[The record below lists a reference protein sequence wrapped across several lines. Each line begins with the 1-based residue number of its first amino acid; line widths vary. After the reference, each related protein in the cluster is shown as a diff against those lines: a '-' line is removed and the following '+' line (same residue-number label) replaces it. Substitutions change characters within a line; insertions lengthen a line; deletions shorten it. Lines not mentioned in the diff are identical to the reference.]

1 MPIVHFTNSKTQ
13 TGGGL
18 KNVLNYVSKTEKTQS
33 EDKKYV
39 TTLNCSAPTVYEEFM
54 ATKNL
59 YHKNSGR
66 MYYHLV
72 QSFPKGYD
80 ISPELAHKI
89 AVEFS
94 EKSFGNFECIVATHI
109 DREHIHSHIVFNSVS
124 FTDGKKYRSN
134 AESVKKLMAL
144 SDEICLKYGVP
155 ILEKP
160 VFKKDNDTIS
170 DREYRSAVKGESYK
184 LALMYVIDEM
194 MKKAKSKQHF
204 IRLMN
209 QNGYLVRWEDNR
221 KYITYTCPNGQKCR
235 CKRLHEHKYTK
246 EMMTLEFE
254 IRLRLLEEIKQW
266 GAERRNG
273 QDTRTAVSALH
284 NSASDF
290 NSDRGGDIE
299 RLDARLSERISF
311 GTGKTDETLGR
322 NENGTTE
329 SDGRTYETG
338 WEDERAIL
346 LADEENRVLQN
357 TDKGQIAE
365 IYSNIAVSTARLI
378 GNISAATEVDSKKDY
393 ELKRKPKAHNRKRKR
408 RYVLKP
414 YSNNEDMNLKM

>member
-1 MPIVHFTNSKTQ
+1 MPIVHFINSKTQ
-13 TGGGL
+13 TGSGL

-39 TTLNCSAPTVYEEFM
+39 TALNCSATSVYQEFM

-59 YHKNSGR
+59 YHKNNGR

-94 EKSFGNFECIVATHI
+94 EKSFGNFECVVATHI

-124 FTDGKKYRSN
+124 FIDGKKYRSN
-134 AESVKKLMAL
+134 TESVKNLMAL

-170 DREYRSAVKGESYK
+170 DREYRCAVKGESYK

-204 IRLMN
+204 IKLMN

-235 CKRLHEHKYTK
+235 CKRLHERKYTK

-254 IRLRLLEEIKQW
+254 IRLGLLEEIKQSGTERGQRQSGNSVNDDTGTARANALEENAGTIHGRVSSLDNGFEKGYSGCQSLSSKCDS
-266 GAERRNG
+266 GA
-273 QDTRTAVSALH
+273 
-284 NSASDF
+284 
-290 NSDRGGDIE
+290 
-299 RLDARLSERISF
+299 
-311 GTGKTDETLGR
+311 
-322 NENGTTE
+322 
-329 SDGRTYETG
+329 YETG
-338 WEDERAIL
+338 WEDERAVF
-346 LADEENRVLQN
+346 LADEEDRVLQN
-357 TDKGQIAE
+357 KNEGQTAE
-365 IYSNIAVSTARLI
+365 VYSNIAVGSARLI
-378 GNISAATEVDSKKDY
+378 GNISAFTEVDSKKDF
-393 ELKRKPKAHNRKRKR
+393 ELKRKPKAHSRKRKR

-414 YSNNEDMNLKM
+414 YSNNEDMSLKGLM

>member
-1 MPIVHFTNSKTQ
+1 MPIVHFINSRTQ
-13 TGGGL
+13 TGSGL

-39 TTLNCSAPTVYEEFM
+39 TAMNCSVPTAYQEFI

-94 EKSFGNFECIVATHI
+94 EKSFGNFECVVATHI

-124 FTDGKKYRSN
+124 FTDGKKYCSN
-134 AESVKKLMAL
+134 AESVKKVMAL
-144 SDEICLKYGVP
+144 SDEISLKYGVP
-155 ILEKP
+155 VLEKP
-160 VFKKDNDTIS
+160 VFKKDSDAIS
-170 DREYRSAVKGESYK
+170 DREYRCAVKGESYK

-235 CKRLHEHKYTK
+235 CKRLHEQKYTK
-246 EMMTLEFE
+246 EMMNLEFE
-254 IRLRLLEEIKQW
+254 IRLRLLEEIKQS
-266 GAERRNG
+266 GAERG
-273 QDTRTAVSALH
+273 QRRIR
-284 NSASDF
+284 NSANDDTGTARANALKENAGTVPGRVSSLDNDF
-290 NSDRGGDIE
+290 TKGYPGCQRLSPESDRG
-299 RLDARLSERISF
+299 A
-311 GTGKTDETLGR
+311 
-322 NENGTTE
+322 
-329 SDGRTYETG
+329 YETG

-357 TDKGQIAE
+357 TDKGQTAE
-365 IYSNIAVSTARLI
+365 IYRNIAVGAARLI
-378 GNISAATEVDSKKDY
+378 SGISAATEVDSKKDS
-393 ELKRKPKAHNRKRKR
+393 ELKRKPKALNRKRKR

>member
-1 MPIVHFTNSKTQ
+1 MPIVHFINNRTQ
-13 TGGGL
+13 TGGVL

-39 TTLNCSAPTVYEEFM
+39 TALNCSAPTVYEEFI

-59 YHKNSGR
+59 YRKNNGR

-80 ISPELAHKI
+80 IPPELAHKI

-155 ILEKP
+155 VLKKP
-160 VFKKDNDTIS
+160 VFKKDSDTIS
-170 DREYRSAVKGESYK
+170 DREYRCAVKGESYK

-209 QNGYLVRWEDNR
+209 QNGYLVRWDDNR

-235 CKRLHEHKYTK
+235 CKRLHERKYTK

-254 IRLRLLEEIKQW
+254 IRLGLLEEIKQW
-266 GAERRNG
+266 GAERG
-273 QDTRTAVSALH
+273 QRQTGNSVNDDTGTARADALEQ
-284 NSASDF
+284 NVGTVPERVPSLDNDF
-290 NSDRGGDIE
+290 EKGHSGRQGLSPESDRG
-299 RLDARLSERISF
+299 
-311 GTGKTDETLGR
+311 TH
-322 NENGTTE
+322 
-329 SDGRTYETG
+329 ETG

-357 TDKGQIAE
+357 TNKGQTAE
-365 IYSNIAVSTARLI
+365 IYSNIAVGTARLI
-378 GNISAATEVDSKKDY
+378 GGISAVTEVDNRKDY
-393 ELKRKPKAHNRKRKR
+393 ELKRKPKALNRKRKKR
-408 RYVLKP
+408 L
-414 YSNNEDMNLKM
+414 SHTLNEEDNGIKF

>member
-1 MPIVHFTNSKTQ
+1 MPIVHFINSRTQ
-13 TGGGL
+13 TGSGL

-39 TTLNCSAPTVYEEFM
+39 TALNCSAPTAYQEFI

-80 ISPELAHKI
+80 ISPEIAHKI

-94 EKSFGNFECIVATHI
+94 EKSFGNFECVVATHI

-134 AESVKKLMAL
+134 NESVKALMKL
-144 SDEICLKYGVP
+144 SDEICIKYGVP
-155 ILEKP
+155 VLEKP
-160 VFKKDNDTIS
+160 VFKKDSDTMS
-170 DREYRSAVKGESYK
+170 DREYRCAVKGESYK

-235 CKRLHEHKYTK
+235 CKRLHERKYTK

-254 IRLRLLEEIKQW
+254 IRLGLLEEIKQSR
-266 GAERRNG
+266 AERG
-273 QDTRTAVSALH
+273 QRQSG
-284 NSASDF
+284 NSAFDDTGTARADALEQNVGTVPERVPSLDNDF
-290 NSDRGGDIE
+290 EKGYSGCQRLSPESDR
-299 RLDARLSERISF
+299 
-311 GTGKTDETLGR
+311 
-322 NENGTTE
+322 
-329 SDGRTYETG
+329 RTYETG

-357 TDKGQIAE
+357 TDKGQTAE
-365 IYSNIAVSTARLI
+365 IYSNIAVGTARLI
-378 GNISAATEVDSKKDY
+378 GGISSVTEVDSRKDF
-393 ELKRKPKAHNRKRKR
+393 ELKRKPKAHNGKRKR

-414 YSNNEDMNLKM
+414 YSNNEDISLKL

>member
-1 MPIVHFTNSKTQ
+1 MPIVHFINSRTQ
-13 TGGGL
+13 TGSGL

-39 TTLNCSAPTVYEEFM
+39 TALNCSAPTVYEEFM
-54 ATKNL
+54 TTKNL

-94 EKSFGNFECIVATHI
+94 EKSFGNFECVVATHI

-124 FTDGKKYRSN
+124 FTDGKKYCSN
-134 AESVKKLMAL
+134 AESVKALMKL

-155 ILEKP
+155 VLEKP
-160 VFKKDNDTIS
+160 VFRKETDAIS
-170 DREYRSAVKGESYK
+170 DREYRCAVKGESYK

-221 KYITYTCPNGQKCR
+221 NYITYTCPNGQKCR
-235 CKRLHEHKYTK
+235 CKRLHERKYTK
-246 EMMTLEFE
+246 EMMTLEFK

-273 QDTRTAVSALH
+273 QDARTVVSALYD
-284 NSASDF
+284 SASDF

-299 RLDARLSERISF
+299 RLDARLSKRVPF
-311 GTGKTDETLGR
+311 GTGKADESSGR
-322 NENGTTE
+322 NEIGTPE
-329 SDGRTYETG
+329 SDGRAYETG

-346 LADEENRVLQN
+346 LVDEENRVLQN
-357 TDKGQIAE
+357 ADKGQTAE
-365 IYSNIAVSTARLI
+365 IYSNIAVGTARLI
-378 GNISAATEVDSKKDY
+378 GGISAVTEVDSRKDY
-393 ELKRKPKAHNRKRKR
+393 ELKRKPKALNRKRKR

-414 YSNNEDMNLKM
+414 YSNNEDMSLKL

>member
-1 MPIVHFTNSKTQ
+1 MPIVHFINSKTQ
-13 TGGGL
+13 TGSGL
-18 KNVLNYVSKTEKTQS
+18 KNVLNYVSKKEKTQN

-39 TTLNCSAPTVYEEFM
+39 TALNCFAPTAYQEFI

-80 ISPELAHKI
+80 ISPELVHRI

-94 EKSFGNFECIVATHI
+94 EKAFGNFECIVTTHI

-124 FTDGKKYRSN
+124 FTDGKKYCSN
-134 AESVKKLMAL
+134 TESVKALMKL
-144 SDEICLKYGVP
+144 SDEICIKYGVP
-155 ILEKP
+155 VLEKP
-160 VFKKDNDTIS
+160 VFKKESDTMS
-170 DREYRSAVKGESYK
+170 DREYRCAVKGESYK

-235 CKRLHEHKYTK
+235 CKRLHERKYTK

-254 IRLRLLEEIKQW
+254 IRLRFFEEIKQS
-266 GAERRNG
+266 GAERG
-273 QDTRTAVSALH
+273 QWQSG
-284 NSASDF
+284 NSAANDTGTARADALEQNSGTASERVPSLDNGF
-290 NSDRGGDIE
+290 EKGHSGCQRLSSKSDRG
-299 RLDARLSERISF
+299 
-311 GTGKTDETLGR
+311 TH
-322 NENGTTE
+322 
-329 SDGRTYETG
+329 ETG
-338 WEDERAIL
+338 WEDERAVF
-346 LADEENRVLQN
+346 LADEESRVLQN
-357 TDKGQIAE
+357 TNKGQVTE
-365 IYSNIAVSTARLI
+365 IYSNIAVGAARLI
-378 GNISAATEVDSKKDY
+378 SNISTVTEIDSRKDS
-393 ELKRKPKAHNRKRKR
+393 ELKRKPKALNRKRKKR
-408 RYVLKP
+408 L
-414 YSNNEDMNLKM
+414 SHTLNEEDNGIKF

>member
-1 MPIVHFTNSKTQ
+1 MPIVHFINSKTQ
-13 TGGGL
+13 TASGL
-18 KNVLNYVSKTEKTQS
+18 NNALNYVSKTEKTQR

-39 TTLNCSAPTVYEEFM
+39 TALNCSALTAYQEFI

-94 EKSFGNFECIVATHI
+94 EKSFGNFECVVATHI
-109 DREHIHSHIVFNSVS
+109 DREHIHSHIVLNSVS
-124 FTDGKKYRSN
+124 FADGKKYCSN

-155 ILEKP
+155 VLEKP
-160 VFKKDNDTIS
+160 VFKKDSDTMS
-170 DREYRSAVKGESYK
+170 DREYRCAVKGESYK

-204 IRLMN
+204 IKLMN

-254 IRLRLLEEIKQW
+254 IRLKLLEEIKQS

-273 QDTRTAVSALH
+273 QDTRTAVSAFH

-290 NSDRGGDIE
+290 NSDRGWYIKG
-299 RLDARLSERISF
+299 LDARLSERVPF
-311 GTGKTDETLGR
+311 GTGKTDESSGR
-322 NENGTTE
+322 DESGTSE
-329 SDGRTYETG
+329 SDRGTYKTG

-346 LADEENRVLQN
+346 FTDEENRVLQN
-357 TDKGQIAE
+357 TNKGQTAE
-365 IYSNIAVSTARLI
+365 IYRNIAVGTARLI
-378 GNISAATEVDSKKDY
+378 GNISAFTEVDSKKDY
-393 ELKRKPKAHNRKRKR
+393 ELKRKPKALNRKRKR
-408 RYVLKP
+408 KYILKP
-414 YSNNEDMNLKM
+414 FGRDEDLQLKM

>member
-1 MPIVHFTNSKTQ
+1 MPIVHFINSRTQ
-13 TGGGL
+13 TGSGL

-39 TTLNCSAPTVYEEFM
+39 TALNCSAPTVCEEFM

-59 YHKNSGR
+59 YHKNNGR

-94 EKSFGNFECIVATHI
+94 EKSFGNFECVVATHI
-109 DREHIHSHIVFNSVS
+109 DREHIHSHIVLNSVS
-124 FTDGKKYRSN
+124 FADGKKYCSN
-134 AESVKKLMAL
+134 AKSMKALMKL

-155 ILEKP
+155 VLEKP
-160 VFKKDNDTIS
+160 VFKKNSDTMS
-170 DREYRSAVKGESYK
+170 DREYRCAVKGESYK

-221 KYITYTCPNGQKCR
+221 KYITYTCPNGRKCR
-235 CKRLHEHKYTK
+235 CKRLHERKYTK

-273 QDTRTAVSALH
+273 QDARTAVSALY

-290 NSDRGGDIE
+290 NSDRGGNIE
-299 RLDARLSERISF
+299 RLDARLSERVPF

-322 NENGTTE
+322 NENGTPE
-329 SDGRTYETG
+329 SDRGTHETG
-338 WEDERAIL
+338 WEDERTVF

-357 TDKGQIAE
+357 TDKGQTAE
-365 IYSNIAVSTARLI
+365 IYSNIAVGAVRLI
-378 GNISAATEVDSKKDY
+378 GNISTTCEVDNRKDF
-393 ELKRKPKAHNRKRKR
+393 ELKHKLKANNRKRKR

>member
-1 MPIVHFTNSKTQ
+1 MPIVHFINSRTQ
-13 TGGGL
+13 TGSGL

-33 EDKKYV
+33 EDRKYV
-39 TTLNCSAPTVYEEFM
+39 TALNCSAPTVYEEFI

-59 YHKNSGR
+59 YRKNNGR

-124 FTDGKKYRSN
+124 FIDGKKYCSN
-134 AESVKKLMAL
+134 TESVKKLMAL
-144 SDEICLKYGVP
+144 SDEICLKYDIPV
-155 ILEKP
+155 LEKP
-160 VFKKDNDTIS
+160 VFKKGSDTIS
-170 DREYRSAVKGESYK
+170 DREYRCAVKGESYK

-204 IRLMN
+204 IKLMN

-235 CKRLHEHKYTK
+235 CKILHERKYTK
-246 EMMTLEFE
+246 EAMTLEFE
-254 IRLRLLEEIKQW
+254 IRLRLLEEIKQS
-266 GAERRNG
+266 GAERG
-273 QDTRTAVSALH
+273 QRQSG
-284 NSASDF
+284 NSAFDDTGTARADALEQNVGTVPERVPSLDNGF
-290 NSDRGGDIE
+290 AKGYTGCQRLSPESDRG
-299 RLDARLSERISF
+299 AC
-311 GTGKTDETLGR
+311 
-322 NENGTTE
+322 
-329 SDGRTYETG
+329 ETG
-338 WEDERAIL
+338 WEDERAVL

-357 TDKGQIAE
+357 TDKGQTAE
-365 IYSNIAVSTARLI
+365 IYSNIAVGAARLI
-378 GNISAATEVDSKKDY
+378 GNISTFTEVDSKKDY
-393 ELKRKPKAHNRKRKR
+393 ELKHKLKANNRKRKR

-414 YSNNEDMNLKM
+414 YSNNEDISLKI

>member
-1 MPIVHFTNSKTQ
+1 MPIVHFINSRTQ
-13 TGGGL
+13 TGSGL

-94 EKSFGNFECIVATHI
+94 EKSFGNFECVVATHI

-124 FTDGKKYRSN
+124 FVDGKKYRSN
-134 AESVKKLMAL
+134 TESVKALMKL

-155 ILEKP
+155 VLEKP
-160 VFKKDNDTIS
+160 VFKKDSDTMS
-170 DREYRSAVKGESYK
+170 DREYRCAVKGESCK

-209 QNGYLVRWEDNR
+209 QNGYLIRWEDNR
-221 KYITYTCPNGQKCR
+221 KYIAYTCPNGQKCR
-235 CKRLHEHKYTK
+235 CKRLHERKYTK

-266 GAERRNG
+266 RAERRNG

-290 NSDRGGDIE
+290 NSDRGGNIE
-299 RLDARLSERISF
+299 RLDARLSERVPF
-311 GTGKTDETLGR
+311 GTGKTDESSGR
-322 NENGTTE
+322 DESGASE
-329 SDGRTYETG
+329 SDRGAYETG

-346 LADEENRVLQN
+346 FADEENRVLQN
-357 TDKGQIAE
+357 TNKGQTAE
-365 IYSNIAVSTARLI
+365 IYSNIAVGAARFI
-378 GNISAATEVDSKKDY
+378 GSISAVTEVDSKKDY
-393 ELKRKPKAHNRKRKR
+393 ELKRKSNFHMRKRKR
-408 RYVLKP
+408 KYILKP
-414 YSNNEDMNLKM
+414 FGRNEDLQLKM

>member
-1 MPIVHFTNSKTQ
+1 MPIVHFINSKTQ
-13 TGGGL
+13 TGSGL

-39 TTLNCSAPTVYEEFM
+39 TALNCSAPTVYEEFM

-94 EKSFGNFECIVATHI
+94 EKSFGNFECVVATHV

-134 AESVKKLMAL
+134 PESVKNLMAL

-155 ILEKP
+155 VLEKP
-160 VFKKDNDTIS
+160 VFKKDSDTIS
-170 DREYRSAVKGESYK
+170 DREYRCAVKGESYK

-235 CKRLHEHKYTK
+235 CKKLHERKYTK

-254 IRLRLLEEIKQW
+254 IRLRLLEEIKQAR
-266 GAERRNG
+266 AERRNG
-273 QDTRTAVSALH
+273 QDARTAVSALYD
-284 NSASDF
+284 SASDF
-290 NSDRGGDIE
+290 NSDRGRDIE
-299 RLDARLSERISF
+299 RMDARLSERVSF
-311 GTGKTDETLGR
+311 GTGKGDETLGR
-322 NENGTTE
+322 NEDGTTE
-329 SDGRTYETG
+329 SDRRAYETD

-357 TDKGQIAE
+357 TNKGQATE
-365 IYSNIAVSTARLI
+365 IYRNIAVGAARLI
-378 GNISAATEVDSKKDY
+378 GGISAVTEVDSRKDF
-393 ELKRKPKAHNRKRKR
+393 ELKRKPKALNRKRKR
-408 RYVLKP
+408 KYILKP
-414 YSNNEDMNLKM
+414 FGRDEDLQLKM

>member
-1 MPIVHFTNSKTQ
+1 MPIVHFINSRTQ
-13 TGGGL
+13 TASGL
-18 KNVLNYVSKTEKTQS
+18 NNVLYYVSKTEKTQS

-39 TTLNCSAPTVYEEFM
+39 TALNCSALTAYQEFI

-72 QSFPKGYD
+72 QSFPKDYD
-80 ISPELAHKI
+80 ISTELAHKI

-94 EKSFGNFECIVATHI
+94 EESFWNFECVVATHI

-124 FTDGKKYRSN
+124 FADGKKYRSN
-134 AESVKKLMAL
+134 AESIKNLMAL
-144 SDEICLKYGVP
+144 SDKICLKYGVP

-160 VFKKDNDTIS
+160 VFKKGSDTMS
-170 DREYRSAVKGESYK
+170 DREYRCAVKGESYK
-184 LALMYVIDEM
+184 LTLMYVIDEM

-235 CKRLHEHKYTK
+235 CKRLHERKYTK
-246 EMMTLEFE
+246 EMMALEFE
-254 IRLRLLEEIKQW
+254 IRLRLLEEIKQS
-266 GAERRNG
+266 GAERGQRQSRNYAND
-273 QDTRTAVSALH
+273 DTGTARVDAFEQNAETVPGRVSSLD
-284 NSASDF
+284 NDF
-290 NSDRGGDIE
+290 EKGYSGCQ
-299 RLDARLSERISF
+299 RLSP
-311 GTGKTDETLGR
+311 
-322 NENGTTE
+322 E

-357 TDKGQIAE
+357 TDKGQAAE
-365 IYSNIAVSTARLI
+365 IYSDIAVGTARLI
-378 GNISAATEVDSKKDY
+378 GSISAATEVDVRKDY
-393 ELKRKPKAHNRKRKR
+393 ELKRKPKALNRKRKR
-408 RYVLKP
+408 KYILKP
-414 YSNNEDMNLKM
+414 FGRNEDLQLKM

>member
-1 MPIVHFTNSKTQ
+1 MPIVHFINSRTQ
-13 TGGGL
+13 TASGL
-18 KNVLNYVSKTEKTQS
+18 KNVLNYVSKTEKTQC

-39 TTLNCSAPTVYEEFM
+39 TALNCSAPTVYEEFM

-59 YHKNSGR
+59 YHKNNSR

-94 EKSFGNFECIVATHI
+94 EKSFRNFECVVATHI

-124 FTDGKKYRSN
+124 FTDGKKYCSN
-134 AESVKKLMAL
+134 AESVKALMKL

-160 VFKKDNDTIS
+160 VLKKDSDTIS
-170 DREYRSAVKGESYK
+170 DREYRCAVKGESYK

-194 MKKAKSKQHF
+194 MKKAKSKQQF

-235 CKRLHEHKYTK
+235 CKRLHERKYTK

-254 IRLRLLEEIKQW
+254 IRLRLLEEIKQSR
-266 GAERRNG
+266 AERG
-273 QDTRTAVSALH
+273 QRQSG
-284 NSASDF
+284 NSAADDAGTARADALEQNVGTVPERVPSLDNDF
-290 NSDRGGDIE
+290 EKGYSGCQRLSSECDRG
-299 RLDARLSERISF
+299 
-311 GTGKTDETLGR
+311 
-322 NENGTTE
+322 
-329 SDGRTYETG
+329 TYETG

>member
-1 MPIVHFTNSKTQ
+1 MPIVHFINSRTQ
-13 TGGGL
+13 TASGL
-18 KNVLNYVSKTEKTQS
+18 NNVLNYVSKTEKTQS

-39 TTLNCSAPTVYEEFM
+39 TALNCSAPTVYQEFM

-59 YHKNSGR
+59 YHKNNGR

-94 EKSFGNFECIVATHI
+94 EKSFGNFECVVATHI

-134 AESVKKLMAL
+134 TESVKALMKL

-155 ILEKP
+155 ALEKP
-160 VFKKDNDTIS
+160 VFKKDSDTIS
-170 DREYRSAVKGESYK
+170 DREYRCAVKGESYK

-235 CKRLHEHKYTK
+235 CKRLHERKYTK

-254 IRLRLLEEIKQW
+254 IRLRLLEEIKQAR
-266 GAERRNG
+266 AERRNG
-273 QDTRTAVSALH
+273 QDTRTSVSALH
-284 NSASDF
+284 NPTSDF

-299 RLDARLSERISF
+299 RLDARLSERVPF
-311 GTGKTDETLGR
+311 GTRKADEISGR
-322 NENGTTE
+322 NENGAPE
-329 SDGRTYETG
+329 SDRRTHETG

-346 LADEENRVLQN
+346 IADEENRVLQN
-357 TDKGQIAE
+357 TNKGQATE
-365 IYSNIAVSTARLI
+365 IYSNIAVGTTRLI
-378 GNISAATEVDSKKDY
+378 GNISAVTEVDGKKDY
-393 ELKRKPKAHNRKRKR
+393 ELKRKPKAQNGKRKRK
-408 RYVLKP
+408 YILKP
-414 YSNNEDMNLKM
+414 FGRDEDLQLKM

>member
-1 MPIVHFTNSKTQ
+1 MPIVHFINSRTQ
-13 TGGGL
+13 TGSGL

-39 TTLNCSAPTVYEEFM
+39 TALNCSALTAYQEFM

-80 ISPELAHKI
+80 ISPKLAHKI

-94 EKSFGNFECIVATHI
+94 EKSFGNFECVVATHI

-134 AESVKKLMAL
+134 TESVKELMKL

-155 ILEKP
+155 VLEKP
-160 VFKKDNDTIS
+160 VFKKDSDTMS
-170 DREYRSAVKGESYK
+170 DREYRCAVKGESYK
-184 LALMYVIDEM
+184 LALMYVIDEV

-235 CKRLHEHKYTK
+235 CKRLHERKYTK

-254 IRLRLLEEIKQW
+254 IRLGLLEEIKQAR
-266 GAERRNG
+266 AERG
-273 QDTRTAVSALH
+273 QRRIG
-284 NSASDF
+284 NSANDDTGTARANALEENAGSVYERVPSLDNGF
-290 NSDRGGDIE
+290 AKGHSGCQRLSSECDRG
-299 RLDARLSERISF
+299 
-311 GTGKTDETLGR
+311 
-322 NENGTTE
+322 
-329 SDGRTYETG
+329 TYETG
-338 WEDERAIL
+338 WEDERAVF
-346 LADEENRVLQN
+346 LADEENRILQN
-357 TDKGQIAE
+357 TNKGQTAE
-365 IYSNIAVSTARLI
+365 IHSNIAVGAARLI
-378 GNISAATEVDSKKDY
+378 AIFQLL
-393 ELKRKPKAHNRKRKR
+393 LK
-408 RYVLKP
+408 
-414 YSNNEDMNLKM
+414 

>member
-1 MPIVHFTNSKTQ
+1 MPIVHFINSRTQ
-13 TGGGL
+13 TGSGL

-39 TTLNCSAPTVYEEFM
+39 TALNCSALTAYQEFM

-59 YHKNSGR
+59 YHKNNGR

-94 EKSFGNFECIVATHI
+94 EKSLGNFECVVATHI

-134 AESVKKLMAL
+134 NESVKALMKL

-155 ILEKP
+155 VLEKP
-160 VFKKDNDTIS
+160 VFKKDSDTMS
-170 DREYRSAVKGESYK
+170 DREYRCAVKGESYK

-204 IRLMN
+204 IRLMH

-254 IRLRLLEEIKQW
+254 IRFGLLEEIKQS
-266 GAERRNG
+266 GAERG
-273 QDTRTAVSALH
+273 QRQSG
-284 NSASDF
+284 NSAADDTGTARANALEENAGTVPGRVSSLDNGF
-290 NSDRGGDIE
+290 AKGYTGCQRLSPESDR
-299 RLDARLSERISF
+299 RA
-311 GTGKTDETLGR
+311 
-322 NENGTTE
+322 
-329 SDGRTYETG
+329 YETG

-346 LADEENRVLQN
+346 LADEENRILQN
-357 TDKGQIAE
+357 ADKGQATE
-365 IYSNIAVSTARLI
+365 IYSNIAVGTARLI
-378 GNISAATEVDSKKDY
+378 SGISAVTEVDSRKDF
-393 ELKRKPKAHNRKRKR
+393 ELKRKPKALNRKRKR
-408 RYVLKP
+408 KYILKP
-414 YSNNEDMNLKM
+414 FGRDEDLQLKM

>member
-1 MPIVHFTNSKTQ
+1 MPIVHFINSRTQ
-13 TGGGL
+13 TGSGL
-18 KNVLNYVSKTEKTQS
+18 KNALNYVSKTEKTQS

-39 TTLNCSAPTVYEEFM
+39 TAMNCSVPTAYQEFI

-94 EKSFGNFECIVATHI
+94 EKSFGNFECVVATHI

-124 FTDGKKYRSN
+124 FTDGKKYCSN
-134 AESVKKLMAL
+134 TESVKVLMKL

-155 ILEKP
+155 VLEKP
-160 VFKKDNDTIS
+160 VFKKDSDTMS
-170 DREYRSAVKGESYK
+170 DREYRCAVKGESYK

-235 CKRLHEHKYTK
+235 CKRLHEQKYTK
-246 EMMTLEFE
+246 EMMTFEFE

-273 QDTRTAVSALH
+273 QDARAVVSALH

-299 RLDARLSERISF
+299 RLDAQLSERVSF
-311 GTGKTDETLGR
+311 GTGKADETLGR
-322 NENGTTE
+322 NEDGTTE
-329 SDGRTYETG
+329 SDRRAYETG
-338 WEDERAIL
+338 WEDERAVFF
-346 LADEENRVLQN
+346 ADEENRVLQN
-357 TDKGQIAE
+357 TDKGQTTE
-365 IYSNIAVSTARLI
+365 IYSDIAVSAARLI
-378 GNISAATEVDSKKDY
+378 GGISAVTEVDSKKDS
-393 ELKRKPKAHNRKRKR
+393 ELKRKTKTMNRKRKR

-414 YSNNEDMNLKM
+414 YGNNEDMSLKI

>member
-1 MPIVHFTNSKTQ
+1 MPIVHFINSKTQ
-13 TGGGL
+13 TASGL
-18 KNVLNYVSKTEKTQS
+18 NNALNYVSKTEKTQS

-39 TTLNCSAPTVYEEFM
+39 TALNCSASTVYEEFM

-94 EKSFGNFECIVATHI
+94 EKSFGNFECVVATHI

-124 FTDGKKYRSN
+124 FIDGKKYCSN
-134 AESVKKLMAL
+134 AESVKKVMAL
-144 SDEICLKYGVP
+144 SDEISLKYGVP

-160 VFKKDNDTIS
+160 VFKKDSDAIS
-170 DREYRSAVKGESYK
+170 DREYRCAVKGESYK

-204 IRLMN
+204 IKLMN

-235 CKRLHEHKYTK
+235 CKRLHERKYTK
-246 EMMTLEFE
+246 EMMTLEFK

-273 QDTRTAVSALH
+273 QDARTVVSALYD
-284 NSASDF
+284 SASDF
-290 NSDRGGDIE
+290 NSDRGWDIE

-311 GTGKTDETLGR
+311 GTRKVDETLGR
-322 NENGTTE
+322 NESGNTE
-329 SDGRTYETG
+329 SDRRTYETG

-357 TDKGQIAE
+357 TDKGQTAE
-365 IYSNIAVSTARLI
+365 IYRNIAVGAARLI
-378 GNISAATEVDSKKDY
+378 GGISSVTEVDSRKDF
-393 ELKRKPKAHNRKRKR
+393 ELKHKLKANNRKRKR
-408 RYVLKP
+408 KYILKP
-414 YSNNEDMNLKM
+414 FGRDEDLQLKM

>member
-1 MPIVHFTNSKTQ
+1 MPIVHFINSKTQ

-18 KNVLNYVSKTEKTQS
+18 KNVLNYVSKAEKTQS

-39 TTLNCSAPTVYEEFM
+39 TALNCSAPTAYQEFI

-94 EKSFGNFECIVATHI
+94 EKSFGNFECVVATHI

-124 FTDGKKYRSN
+124 FTDGKKYHSN
-134 AESVKKLMAL
+134 TESVKNLMAL

-155 ILEKP
+155 VLEKP
-160 VFKKDNDTIS
+160 VFKKDSDTMS
-170 DREYRSAVKGESYK
+170 DREYRCAVKGESYK

-194 MKKAKSKQHF
+194 MKKSKSKQHF
-204 IRLMN
+204 IKLMN

-235 CKRLHEHKYTK
+235 CKRLHERKCTK

-254 IRLRLLEEIKQW
+254 IRLGLLEEIKQW

-290 NSDRGGDIE
+290 NSDRGGNIE
-299 RLDARLSERISF
+299 RLDARLSERIPF
-311 GTGKTDETLGR
+311 GTGKADETLGR
-322 NENGTTE
+322 NEDGTTE
-329 SDGRTYETG
+329 SDRRAYETG
-338 WEDERAIL
+338 WEDERAVF
-346 LADEENRVLQN
+346 LADEENRVYRTRIKDRQL
-357 TDKGQIAE
+357 KFI
-365 IYSNIAVSTARLI
+365 V
-378 GNISAATEVDSKKDY
+378 ISQSVLLVLSAIFQLL
-393 ELKRKPKAHNRKRKR
+393 LK
-408 RYVLKP
+408 
-414 YSNNEDMNLKM
+414 

>member
-1 MPIVHFTNSKTQ
+1 MPIVHFINSRTQ
-13 TGGGL
+13 TGSGF

-39 TTLNCSAPTVYEEFM
+39 TALNCSAPTAYQEFI

-94 EKSFGNFECIVATHI
+94 EKSFGNFECVVATHI

-134 AESVKKLMAL
+134 PESVKNLMAL

-155 ILEKP
+155 VLEKP
-160 VFKKDNDTIS
+160 VFKKDSDTMS
-170 DREYRSAVKGESYK
+170 DGEYRCAVKGESYK

-235 CKRLHEHKYTK
+235 CKRLHERKYTK

-254 IRLRLLEEIKQW
+254 IRLRFLEEIKQS
-266 GAERRNG
+266 GTERRNG
-273 QDTRTAVSALH
+273 QDTRTVVSALH

-290 NSDRGGDIE
+290 NSDRGWNIE
-299 RLDARLSERISF
+299 RMDARLSERVSC
-311 GTGKTDETLGR
+311 GTVKTDETLGR
-322 NENGTTE
+322 DENGTPE
-329 SDGRTYETG
+329 SDRGAYETG

-346 LADEENRVLQN
+346 FTDEENRVLQN
-357 TDKGQIAE
+357 TDKGQTAE
-365 IYSNIAVSTARLI
+365 IYSNIAVGSARLI
-378 GNISAATEVDSKKDY
+378 GNILATTEVDSRKDF
-393 ELKRKPKAHNRKRKR
+393 ELKRKPKALNRKRKR
-408 RYVLKP
+408 KYILNPFGRD
-414 YSNNEDMNLKM
+414 EDLQLKM

>member
-1 MPIVHFTNSKTQ
+1 MPIVHFINSRTQ
-13 TGGGL
+13 TGSGL

-39 TTLNCSAPTVYEEFM
+39 TALNCSAPTAYQEFI

-80 ISPELAHKI
+80 IPPELAHKI

-134 AESVKKLMAL
+134 TESIKNLMAL

-155 ILEKP
+155 VLEKP
-160 VFKKDNDTIS
+160 VFKKDSDAIT
-170 DREYRSAVKGESYK
+170 DREYRCAVKGESYK

-204 IRLMN
+204 IKLMN

-221 KYITYTCPNGQKCR
+221 KYITYTFPNGQKCR
-235 CKRLHEHKYTK
+235 CKRLHERKYTK

-254 IRLRLLEEIKQW
+254 IRLKLLEEIKQS
-266 GAERRNG
+266 GAERG
-273 QDTRTAVSALH
+273 QRQSG
-284 NSASDF
+284 NSAADDAGTARADALEQNVGTVPERVPSLDNDF
-290 NSDRGGDIE
+290 EKGHSGRQGLSPESDR
-299 RLDARLSERISF
+299 RA
-311 GTGKTDETLGR
+311 
-322 NENGTTE
+322 
-329 SDGRTYETG
+329 YETG

-357 TDKGQIAE
+357 TDKGQTAE

-378 GNISAATEVDSKKDY
+378 GNISAVTEVDSRKDS
-393 ELKRKPKAHNRKRKR
+393 ELKRKPKANNRKRKR
-408 RYVLKP
+408 KYILKP
-414 YSNNEDMNLKM
+414 FGRDEDLQLKM

>member
-1 MPIVHFTNSKTQ
+1 MPIVHFINSRTQ
-13 TGGGL
+13 TGSGL

-39 TTLNCSAPTVYEEFM
+39 TALNCSAPTACQEFI

-72 QSFPKGYD
+72 QSFSKGYD

-94 EKSFGNFECIVATHI
+94 EKSFGNFECVVATHI

-124 FTDGKKYRSN
+124 FIDGKKYRSN
-134 AESVKKLMAL
+134 TESVKALMKL

-155 ILEKP
+155 VLEKP
-160 VFKKDNDTIS
+160 VFKKETDAIS
-170 DREYRSAVKGESYK
+170 DREYRCAVKGESYK
-184 LALMYVIDEM
+184 LALMYVIDEV

-204 IRLMN
+204 IKLMN

-235 CKRLHEHKYTK
+235 CKRLHERKYTK

-254 IRLRLLEEIKQW
+254 IRLGLLEEIKQW
-266 GAERRNG
+266 GAERG
-273 QDTRTAVSALH
+273 QRQSG
-284 NSASDF
+284 NSAADDVGTARADALEQNVGTVPERVPSLDNDF
-290 NSDRGGDIE
+290 EKGYSGCQRLSSESDRG
-299 RLDARLSERISF
+299 A
-311 GTGKTDETLGR
+311 
-322 NENGTTE
+322 
-329 SDGRTYETG
+329 YETG
-338 WEDERAIL
+338 WEDERAVF

-357 TDKGQIAE
+357 TDKGQTAE
-365 IYSNIAVSTARLI
+365 IYSNIAVGAARLI
-378 GNISAATEVDSKKDY
+378 GGISSVTEVDSRKDF
-393 ELKRKPKAHNRKRKR
+393 ELKRKLKANKRKRKR
-408 RYVLKP
+408 KYILKP
-414 YSNNEDMNLKM
+414 FGRDEDLQLKM